1 MKMMNNGNRIF
12 YLGISC
18 FLLFLGRVGSVSFC
32 DGLCE
37 CYLSRIGCFGVDF
50 IKALNHTLPDE
61 IANSTTSLQISYSET
76 LRIDNDTFKR
86 FHTLDTL
93 DIEYVTVTFLSEYVF
108 EDLDGLQHLR
118 LTSTGLKTIPSTELS
133 HLTSS
138 LAKLDLMFQ
147 KFSNI
152 PANSFVQLG
161 NLREMTIEYN
171 LYFLDVSANAFAGL
185 ANLSYLSLCRNG
197 IRSLHNTTFMGLT
210 SLQEFDLSHNFII
223 AVPTALDALKSLIKL
238 DLSYNHLLQNTSNLE
253 FLVEMPALQT
263 LQMGYCAISE
273 MSPDAV
279 HNLKA
284 SHLTVANFDGNPFSC
299 TEYICSFVIW
309 YVGMAELSTT
319 TRSPFY
325 IPFLTLSPPPGKGPY
340 RCETSGLTFEEFQKE
355 SCLPTP
361 VDPLPTISYPVNYPT
376 SLRGIA
382 FGVICIVFLLV
393 IVSVVIWKHR
403 LKRNRGFH
411 FGFNFQRR
419 ADYGAVQENDNEYMF
434 DAYVSHH
441 EDDRPFVQDEM
452 LPRLED
458 ENGFDLCVSFRN
470 FRLGSNLLEN
480 VSSAQD
486 VSRAIIFV
494 INERFMQNGQCR
506 LELEM
511 ASRRMLEDDEENG
524 RRLLVL
530 IMMDVLAPEL
540 VNNTLRMLLNHV
552 AYLEW
557 DPVAEE
563 RCWGQLV
570 ATLRAMVPMRND
582 QNEERIAD
590 ELNADREGGNERV

>member
-1 MKMMNNGNRIF
+1 MEKMYNGNKIF

-32 DGLCE
+32 GGFCD
-37 CYLSRIGCFGVDF
+37 CYHPHISCFGVDF
-50 IKALNHTLPDE
+50 IKALNHPLPDE
-61 IANSTTSLQISYSET
+61 IANSTTSLEILFFGKT
-76 LRIDNDTFKR
+76 LRLDNDTFKR
-86 FHTLDTL
+86 FHALDTL
-93 DIEYVTVTFLSEYVF
+93 VIEQVTVTFLSEYVF
-108 EDLDGLQHLR
+108 EDLDCLQYLR
-118 LTSTGLKTIPSTELS
+118 LTYTGLKTIPTTELS

-138 LAKLDLMFQ
+138 LAKLHLVFQ

-161 NLREMTIEYN
+161 NLREMTIKYN
-171 LYFLDVSANAFAGL
+171 LYFLDISANAFAGL
-185 ANLSYLSLCRNG
+185 TNLNYLSLCENG
-197 IRSLHNTTFMGLT
+197 IRSLHNTTFMDLT
-210 SLQEFDLSHNFII
+210 SLQELDLSRNSIL
-223 AVPTALDALKSLIKL
+223 AVPTALAALKSLIKL
-238 DLSYNHLLQNTSNLE
+238 DLSYNHLLQNTSNLQ
-253 FLVEMPALQT
+253 FLVEMPALQI

-279 HNLKA
+279 DNLKA
-284 SHLTVANFDGNPFSC
+284 SNLTAANFDGNPFNC
-299 TEYICSFVIW
+299 TEGLCSFVIW
-309 YVGMAELSTT
+309 YASMPELSTT
-319 TRSPFY
+319 TRSPLY
-325 IPFLTLSPPPGKGPY
+325 IPFVTLSPPPGKGPY
-340 RCETSGLTFEEFQKE
+340 RCETSGLTFQDFLKE

-361 VDPLPTISYPVNYPT
+361 DDSLTTTSYPFNHPAP
-376 SLRGIA
+376 LQRIA
-382 FGVICIVFLLV
+382 VGVICIVFLFV
-393 IVSVVIWKHR
+393 IVSVVIWQYR
-403 LKRNRGFH
+403 LKRNRHH

-419 ADYGAVQENDNEYMF
+419 ADYGAVQEDDNEYMF
-434 DAYVSHH
+434 DAYISHH

-486 VSRAIIFV
+486 VSRAIIFI
-494 INERFMQNGQCR
+494 INERFMQNGQCK

-524 RRLLVL
+524 RRRLIL
-530 IMMDVLAPEL
+530 IMMDVLALEL

-557 DPVAEE
+557 DPVVED

-582 QNEERIAD
+582 QNEEGIAY
-590 ELNADREGGNERV
+590 